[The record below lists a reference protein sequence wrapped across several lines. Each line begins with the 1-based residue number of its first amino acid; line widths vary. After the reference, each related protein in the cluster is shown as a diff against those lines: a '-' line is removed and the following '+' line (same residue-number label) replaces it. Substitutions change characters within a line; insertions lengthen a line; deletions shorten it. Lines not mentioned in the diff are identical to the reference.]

1 MTEVSE
7 STDAGTTG
15 MNAVTE
21 RIPRVV
27 ISASH
32 EDSLITKPL
41 PIVRAHSHEIE
52 RRVFARRPSRFANL
66 PARRV
71 PLTRVPAR
79 RVPAP
84 LGLRV
89 IVLVLFC
96 MLFASASGV
105 VAQRIQPKWFTS
117 LENYVHPGLPAISTQ
132 HAQLLD
138 RAVLISSTSAAI
150 TYAVPAT
157 SYSIVISIDHPCWF
171 VVKSPAGGSLT
182 LEELTMSPTASPMS
196 IPVHGSSSIWVAAQ
210 ARTITVT
217 EGSKVLGTIK
227 APRVGVTYSFI
238 PKP

>member
-21 RIPRVV
+21 RIPRVA

-32 EDSLITKPL
+32 EDFLITKPL
-41 PIVRAHSHEIE
+41 PIVRVHSYEIE
-52 RRVFARRPSRFANL
+52 RRVLERRPSRSA
-66 PARRV
+66 
-71 PLTRVPAR
+71 RVPAR

-84 LGLRV
+84 LSLRLT
-89 IVLVLFC
+89 VLALLC
-96 MLFASASGV
+96 MLFATASGV
-105 VAQRIQPKWFTS
+105 VAQRVQPKWFMS
-117 LENYVHPGLPAISTQ
+117 LENYVHPGLPTISTQ
-132 HAQLLD
+132 HSQLLD
-138 RAVLISSTSAAI
+138 RAVLVSSTSAAI

-157 SYSIVISIDHPCWF
+157 SYSIVISVDHPCWF
-171 VVKSPAGGSLT
+171 EVKSPAGDSTT
-182 LEELTMSPTASPMS
+182 LEALTMSPTASPMS

-210 ARTITVT
+210 ARAITVT

-227 APRVGVTYSFI
+227 APRVGVLYSFI